1 MLTKEEA
8 RRVHNR
14 LALYTP
20 DVQINSYLNSVSR
33 VSEMCH
39 AILKG
44 ELKDEDSLT
53 KEKLDELSND
63 IQLKYVNLGTFIE
76 GEKLKNA
83 AHETA
88 VAANVERIKAEMDA
102 KLPIIQDLNGE
113 LMLRNKRLEALN
125 SDIDE
130 FNLQQEKLVSSSSN
144 LDAYR
149 KDWEEALGKDLLE
162 KLIAAEVFTSRS
174 VVIHEA
180 DGHTYNTEK
189 LSVSSNFSA
198 SESELR
204 RTNNLMKKD
213 IKRLTVELED
223 YKTKWLKNAQ
233 VFGRIS
239 AILQDELISREL
251 GPSGIIEDDENE
263 EEDDEDEDHRYKRQR
278 DQEDQEDE
286 EDYDE
291 EEMDDDHEDERED
304 EREDEDINVGSDAD
318 DEDSIRKEE
327 TEAIEK
333 EHEQET
339 SLESNQLKAT
349 KENEESST
357 GLEDQRQTST
367 STTTS
372 TPTPTPTPAP

>member
-20 DVQINSYLNSVSR
+20 DVQINSYLSSVSR

-44 ELKDEDSLT
+44 ELKDEDNLT

-83 AHETA
+83 AHDTA

-162 KLIAAEVFTSRS
+162 KLIAAKVFTSRS

-233 VFGRIS
+233 VFGKIS

-251 GPSGIIEDDENE
+251 GPSGIIQDDENE
-263 EEDDEDEDHRYKRQR
+263 EEDDEDEDEDHRYKRQR

-291 EEMDDDHEDERED
+291 DEIDDDHEDERED
-304 EREDEDINVGSDAD
+304 EREDEDISVGSDAD

-367 STTTS
+367 STS
-372 TPTPTPTPAP
+372 TPTPAP

>member
-20 DVQINSYLNSVSR
+20 DVQINSYLSSVSR

-44 ELKDEDSLT
+44 ELKDEDNLT

-83 AHETA
+83 AHDTA

-162 KLIAAEVFTSRS
+162 KLIAAKVFTSRS
-174 VVIHEA
+174 LVIHEA

-233 VFGRIS
+233 VFGKIS

-263 EEDDEDEDHRYKRQR
+263 EEDDEDEDEDHRYKRQR

-291 EEMDDDHEDERED
+291 DEIDDDHEDERED
-304 EREDEDINVGSDAD
+304 EREDEDISVGSDAD

-367 STTTS
+367 STS
-372 TPTPTPTPAP
+372 TPTPAP